1 MLDFFT
7 INEKL
12 KSDWDSIYQQN
23 KTSRNFKEAV
33 LFNDLKAKS
42 TAYNPAN
49 KTIYYASN
57 LGLMYQSLNKK
68 GELTYEHEQLF
79 IKTLVCGDDKL
90 FALASNGKMFEIDSK
105 NKIKS
110 FFPPSDNKDENIK
123 KIALLDDNL
132 LVYTRSA
139 IDAYNFKTKKWLP
152 FLRLGLDLEVYDCVT
167 FENKLI
173 LATSKGVL
181 VQDKISINTTQK
193 YPQFIIDEFL
203 VNDSLWNEK
212 GIKKLKYYQNNIV
225 IKYAQLAYA
234 PNSRFPIFYRIN
246 NGKWQLL
253 DAYADALK
261 LMSLSP
267 GSYLINFRLGNVQN
281 QLQPAPITFEISKP
295 IWQTNIFLAS
305 ISLLFLTAVYAIYR
319 YKITENNKRNQLQ
332 LDRVNLEKNLN
343 QSKLKAIKS
352 QMNPHFFYNALNTI
366 QSYILA
372 NDKKQAVNY
381 LSKFS
386 ILTRTILEMS
396 EYEYI
401 PLSEELK
408 MMRTYLEIEKVRFDD
423 DFDYEIT
430 IEGFNEEDTIKI
442 PSMLLQ
448 PYLEN
453 AIKHGLLHKTGEKKL
468 NVAFKKEKNTLVVI
482 IDDNG
487 IGREKSQ
494 QLNQIK
500 NKQHK
505 SFATTAI
512 NNRIELLNQNNTNKI
527 IVQIT
532 DKKNISNYTTGTTVQ
547 VNIPLEE

>member
-305 ISLLFLTAVYAIYR
+305 ISLLFLTAVYAIYH